1 MIHTV
6 FHKLIPEN
14 VNYICSTTGL
24 KTSLRRILDEEG
36 KTIFVNLLEN
46 ETYIINV
53 KEEKN
58 TYVSY

>member
-1 MIHTV
+1 MQHEWSKKPV
-6 FHKLIPEN
+6 QEE
-14 VNYICSTTGL
+14 
-24 KTSLRRILDEEG
+24 LDEEG